1 MQAQYHAS
9 IANAA
14 AFCANPESAHGKHL
28 AAVMGEATVLMAV
41 FSECLPQQFL
51 ACQSISMLDMS
62 TQMPP
67 QAFEKLKVAFL
78 LPLQKACHWLEDS
91 SGMRPIHVAQTVCMH
106 FAADLRPFPS
116 HAWLCYIFLYNW
128 NGSCKL
134 AHAQRFGRS
143 FFSFSSQQTG
153 NHGLALNFCH
163 QHLPYSGSCFMLA
176 IVSEFS
182 NVIRIHALPVGVQEA
197 D

>member
-1 MQAQYHAS
+1 MDGLVQAQYHAS

-14 AFCANPESAHGKHL
+14 AFCADPKSAHGKHL

-78 LPLQKACHWLEDS
+78 LPLQKACQWLLLE
-91 SGMRPIHVAQTVCMH
+91 
-106 FAADLRPFPS
+106 
-116 HAWLCYIFLYNW
+116 
-128 NGSCKL
+128 
-134 AHAQRFGRS
+134 
-143 FFSFSSQQTG
+143 
-153 NHGLALNFCH
+153 
-163 QHLPYSGSCFMLA
+163 
-176 IVSEFS
+176 
-182 NVIRIHALPVGVQEA
+182 
-197 D
+197 